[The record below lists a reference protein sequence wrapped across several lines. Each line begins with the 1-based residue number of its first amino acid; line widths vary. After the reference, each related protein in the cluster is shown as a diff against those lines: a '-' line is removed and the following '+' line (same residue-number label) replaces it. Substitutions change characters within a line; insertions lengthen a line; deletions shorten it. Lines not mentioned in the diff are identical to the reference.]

1 MVIFHLFFS
10 IFVIA
15 PNSTLMKKNLLFLV
29 LLVSLSCFAQEDSPK
44 NLLQEGIEEISK
56 SNYSRA
62 ISLLKESASLAR
74 EKGDNRVMAK
84 AYSTLGD
91 TYLKT
96 ENTAEALKNFLLSL
110 PALKKTRDNLAV
122 ANASKEIGLLYAK
135 QNRHDLA
142 VQYFSEAVKLGKQLN
157 NEMLTAEALTGVGP
171 VYEDLHKIDK
181 SLEVYSQ
188 ALAIYRARGM
198 EINAGQT
205 LSRMGN
211 AYKKLGD
218 YPQSILNYK
227 EALGY
232 FNSANDRFKVAD
244 VLCSLGNVLAMMEDH
259 NESLRLYEQ
268 AYLDA
273 VAIKYDEVIMNASL
287 GMANA
292 YENLRQY
299 PESVRYHKIHEQK
312 KESFVNA
319 KHAKELAELRAK
331 SAGQKVVTSKVE
343 ESSNSGSDT
352 DGNKYY
358 TYTLIGI
365 GVIIMLLIGGF
376 LWRRNLLKKNKED
389 NMFSEA
395 EGQERLRMVQNLHS
409 DLDSKL
415 EEINSLSESI
425 VERANG
431 LPAIR
436 SQGEAMQETTKKIEE
451 NIRDIV
457 WLLTPKT
464 TTLTNYSGSIKEY
477 VMDYFKDSP
486 VEVLVSEP
494 DSVSNTVITKESQ
507 VGLLSVIKDSLVFVK
522 EDPQVS
528 KVFFGITYTGTR
540 LMISIKDN
548 GQGIE
553 KTDVEKKRL
562 DSHLNSTGGIMRID
576 SDPGWG
582 SVVKIIIPVEKKP
595 RGRKTVMLNF

>member
-1 MVIFHLFFS
+1 
-10 IFVIA
+10 
-15 PNSTLMKKNLLFLV
+15 MKKNLLFFA
-29 LLVSLSCFAQEDSPK
+29 LLVSLSCFAQENSPK
-44 NLLQEGIEEISK
+44 ALLEQGIEEISNNNF
-56 SNYSRA
+56 SSA

-74 EKGDNRVMAK
+74 EKGDNKVMAK
-84 AYSTLGD
+84 AYSTLGSA
-91 TYLKT
+91 YLKT
-96 ENTAEALKNFLLSL
+96 ENTAEALKNYLLAV
-110 PALKKTRDNLAV
+110 PALKKTRDNLAI
-122 ANASKEIGLLYAK
+122 ANASKEVGILYAR
-135 QNRHDLA
+135 QNRDDLA
-142 VQYFSEAVKLGKQLN
+142 VQYFSEAIKLGKQLN
-157 NEMLTAEALTGVGP
+157 NEMLTADALTGVGP

-181 SLEVYSQ
+181 SLESYSQ

-198 EINAGQT
+198 EIQAGQT

-273 VAIKYDEVIMNASL
+273 VSIKYDEVIMNASL

-312 KESFVNA
+312 RESFINA
-319 KHAKELAELRAK
+319 KHSKELAEAK
-331 SAGQKVVTSKVE
+331 AKAGKQKVVTVE
-343 ESSNSGSDT
+343 HDNSGSSGT
-352 DGNKYY
+352 AGNDYY
-358 TYTLIGI
+358 LYMLIGI
-365 GVIIMLLIGGF
+365 GVIIALLIFGF
-376 LWRRNLLKKNKED
+376 LWRRNMLKKNKED

-395 EGQERLRMVQNLHS
+395 EGQERLRMVQNLHN

-431 LPAIR
+431 MPAIR

-486 VEVLVSEP
+486 IEVLVSEP
-494 DSVSNTVITKESQ
+494 DGISNTVITKESQ

-553 KTDVEKKRL
+553 KSEVEKKRL
-562 DSHLNSTGGIMRID
+562 DSYLNSTGGIMRID

>member
-1 MVIFHLFFS
+1 
-10 IFVIA
+10 
-15 PNSTLMKKNLLFLV
+15 MKKNLLFFA

-44 NLLQEGIEEISK
+44 HLLEQGIEEISRNNI
-56 SNYSRA
+56 SNG
-62 ISLLKESASLAR
+62 ITLLKECASLSR
-74 EKGDNRVMAK
+74 ENNDDRTMGK
-84 AYSTLGD
+84 AYTAIAAA
-91 TYLKT
+91 YLKA
-96 ENTAEALKNFLLSL
+96 ENTSEALKNYLLSL

-122 ANASKEIGLLYAK
+122 ANTSKEVGLLYAK
-135 QNRHDLA
+135 QNKDEQA
-142 VQYFSEAVKLGKQLN
+142 IQYLSEAIKLGKQLN
-157 NEMLTAEALTGVGP
+157 NEMLTADALTGIGP
-171 VYEDLHKIDK
+171 AYEDLHKIDK
-181 SLEVYSQ
+181 ALESYSQ

-198 EINAGQT
+198 EIQAGQT

-244 VLCSLGNVLAMMEDH
+244 VLCSLGGVLAMMEDY

-273 VAIKYDEVIMNASL
+273 TSIKYDEVIMNASL

-312 KESFVNA
+312 KEAFINA
-319 KHAKELAELRAK
+319 KHSKEIAALKAKAGKAK
-331 SAGQKVVTSKVE
+331 IVTQTTD
-343 ESSNSGSDT
+343 ESSSSVNTG
-352 DGNKYY
+352 GNDFYL
-358 TYTLIGI
+358 YTLIGV
-365 GVIIMLLIGGF
+365 GVIIVLLILGF
-376 LWRRNLLKKNKED
+376 IMRRNALKKNKED

-395 EGQERLRMVQNLHS
+395 EGQERLRMVQNLHN

-431 LPAIR
+431 LPSIK

-486 VEVLVSEP
+486 IEVLVSEP
-494 DSVSNTVITKESQ
+494 DGISNTVITKESQ

-522 EDPQVS
+522 DDPQVS

-540 LMISIKDN
+540 LMVSIKDN

-553 KTDVEKKRL
+553 KTETEKKRL
-562 DSHLNSTGGIMRID
+562 DSYLNSTGGIMRID

>member
-1 MVIFHLFFS
+1 MPPKL
-10 IFVIA
+10 
-15 PNSTLMKKNLLFLV
+15 TLMKKNLLFFA
-29 LLVSLSCFAQEDSPK
+29 LLVSFSCFAQEDSPK
-44 NLLQEGIEEISK
+44 ALLDQGVEEISNN
-56 SNYSRA
+56 NYSSA
-62 ISLLKESASLAR
+62 MSLLKESASLAR
-74 EKGDNRVMAK
+74 EKGDERIMAK
-84 AYSTLGD
+84 AYTELGAA
-91 TYLKT
+91 YLKLD
-96 ENTAEALKNFLLSL
+96 NSAEALKNYLLAL
-110 PALKKTRDNLAV
+110 PAHKKNRDNLAV
-122 ANASKEIGLLYAK
+122 ANASKEVGLLYAK
-135 QNRHDLA
+135 QNRDDLA
-142 VQYFSEAVKLGKQLN
+142 VQYLTEAVKLGKQLN
-157 NEMLTAEALTGVGP
+157 NEMLTADALTAVGP

-181 SLEVYSQ
+181 SLEAYSQ

-198 EINAGQT
+198 EIQAGQT

-244 VLCSLGNVLAMMEDH
+244 VLCSLGNVLAMMEDY

-312 KESFVNA
+312 REVFMNA
-319 KHAKELAELRAK
+319 KHTKEMAELKART
-331 SAGQKVVTSKVE
+331 AGQKVVKVE
-343 ESSNSGSDT
+343 RDSDGGGMQAA
-352 DGNKYY
+352 GNDFYL
-358 TYTLIGI
+358 YTLIGV
-365 GVIIMLLIGGF
+365 GVIIVLLVLGF
-376 LWRRNLLKKNKED
+376 LWRRSLMKKNKED

-486 VEVLVSEP
+486 IEVLVSEP
-494 DSVSNTVITKESQ
+494 DGISNTVISKESQ
-507 VGLLSVIKDSLVFVK
+507 VGLLSVIKDSLVFAK

-553 KTDVEKKRL
+553 KTENDKKRL
-562 DSHLNSTGGIMRID
+562 DSYLNSTGGIMRID

>member
-1 MVIFHLFFS
+1 MFFS

-15 PNSTLMKKNLLFLV
+15 PKLTLMKKNLLFFV
-29 LLVSLSCFAQEDSPK
+29 LMVSLSCFAQEDSPK
-44 NLLQEGIEEISK
+44 NLLQEGIEEISN
-56 SNYSRA
+56 SNHSKA

-84 AYSTLGD
+84 AYTTLAN
-91 TYLKT
+91 TYLKID
-96 ENTAEALKNFLLSL
+96 NPAEALKNFLLAS

-122 ANASKEIGLLYAK
+122 ATVSKEIGILYAK
-135 QNRHDLA
+135 LNRHDLA

-205 LSRMGN
+205 LSHMGN

-244 VLCSLGNVLAMMEDH
+244 VLCSLGNVLAMMEDY

-273 VAIKYDEVIMNASL
+273 VSIKYDEVIMNASL

-312 KESFVNA
+312 KESFINA
-319 KHAKELAELRAK
+319 KHAKELAELKAK
-331 SAGQKVVTSKVE
+331 SAGKVVIKEVQDTS
-343 ESSNSGSDT
+343 STSGSS
-352 DGNKYY
+352 GNEYY
-358 TYTLIGI
+358 VYMLIGI
-365 GVIIMLLIGGF
+365 GVIILLLVAGF
-376 LWRRNLLKKNKED
+376 FWRRSLLKRNKED

-395 EGQERLRMVQNLHS
+395 EGQERLRMVQNLHN

-494 DSVSNTVITKESQ
+494 DGISNTVISKESQ
-507 VGLLSVIKDSLVFVK
+507 VGLLSVIKDSLLFVK

-553 KTDVEKKRL
+553 KTEADKKRL
-562 DSHLNSTGGIMRID
+562 DSYLNSTGGIMRID

>member
-1 MVIFHLFFS
+1 
-10 IFVIA
+10 
-15 PNSTLMKKNLLFLV
+15 MKKNLLFFA
-29 LLVSLSCFAQEDSPK
+29 LLVSLSCLAQENSPK
-44 NLLQEGIEEISK
+44 ALLQQGIDEVTNN
-56 SNYSRA
+56 NYSSA

-74 EKGDNRVMAK
+74 ENGDNKVAGQ
-84 AYSTLGD
+84 AYTTLGSV
-91 TYLKT
+91 YLKT
-96 ENTAEALKNFLLSL
+96 ENTAEALKNYLLSL
-110 PALKKTRDNLAV
+110 PVLKKTRDNLAI
-122 ANASKEIGLLYAK
+122 ANASKEVGLLYAK
-135 QNRHDLA
+135 QNKDDQA
-142 VQYFSEAVKLGKQLN
+142 VQYFAEAVKLGKQLN
-157 NEMLTAEALTGVGP
+157 NEMLTADALTGLGP

-181 SLEVYSQ
+181 ALESYSQ

-244 VLCSLGNVLAMMEDH
+244 VLCSLGNVLAMMEDY

-273 VAIKYDEVIMNASL
+273 VSIKYDEVIMNASL

-292 YENLRQY
+292 YESLRQY

-312 KESFVNA
+312 RETFINA
-319 KHAKELAELRAK
+319 KHTKELADLKARVG
-331 SAGQKVVTSKVE
+331 SQKVVTDKADDE
-343 ESSNSGSDT
+343 DRGPQT
-352 DGNKYY
+352 AGNDYY
-358 TYTLIGI
+358 LYMLIGI
-365 GVIIMLLIGGF
+365 GVIIALLIFGF
-376 LWRRNLLKKNKED
+376 LWRRNMLKKNKED
-389 NMFSEA
+389 NMFTEA
-395 EGQERLRMVQNLHS
+395 EGQERLRMVQNLHN

-494 DSVSNTVITKESQ
+494 DGISNTVITKESQ

-522 EDPQVS
+522 DDPQVS

-540 LMISIKDN
+540 LMVSIKDN

-553 KTDVEKKRL
+553 KSEVEKKRL
-562 DSHLNSTGGIMRID
+562 DSYLNSTGGIMRID

>member
-1 MVIFHLFFS
+1 
-10 IFVIA
+10 
-15 PNSTLMKKNLLFLV
+15 MKKNLLFFV
-29 LLVSLSCFAQEDSPK
+29 LLVSLSCFGQEDSPK
-44 NLLQEGIEEISK
+44 SLLQQGVEEISNK
-56 SNYSRA
+56 NYSRA
-62 ISLLKESASLAR
+62 TALLKECASKAR
-74 EKGDNRVMAK
+74 ETSDDRVMAK
-84 AYSTLGD
+84 AYTTLGE
-91 TYLKT
+91 TYIKT
-96 ENTAEALKNFLLSL
+96 ENNAEALKNYLLAI
-110 PALKKTRDNLAV
+110 PALKKTRDNLAL
-122 ANASKEIGLLYAK
+122 ATASKEIGLLYAK
-135 QNRHDLA
+135 QNRQESA
-142 VQYFSEAVKLGKQLN
+142 VQHLTEAIKLGKQLN
-157 NEMLTAEALTGVGP
+157 NEMLTAEALTGLGP
-171 VYEDLHKIDK
+171 VYEDLHKLDT
-181 SLEVYSQ
+181 SLEIYSQ

-198 EINAGQT
+198 ESSAGLT
-205 LSRMGN
+205 LSSMGN
-211 AYKKLGD
+211 VYKKIGD

-232 FNSANDRFKVAD
+232 FNLANDRFKVAD

-312 KESFVNA
+312 RESFIAA
-319 KHAKELAELRAK
+319 KHAKEIAELKAK
-331 SAGQKVVTSKVE
+331 GSKTIVTAADSDTAGV
-343 ESSNSGSDT
+343 SSSVSSGS
-352 DGNKYY
+352 GANYY
-358 TYTLIGI
+358 LYMLIGI
-365 GVIIMLLIGGF
+365 GVIVVLLISGF
-376 LWRRNLLKKNKED
+376 FWRRSMLRKNKED

-395 EGQERLRMVQNLHS
+395 EGQERLRMVQNLHN

-477 VMDYFKDSP
+477 VLDYFKDSP
-486 VEVLVSEP
+486 IEVLISEP
-494 DSVSNTVITKESQ
+494 DGISNTVITKESQ
-507 VGLLSVIKDSLVFVK
+507 IGLLSVIKDSLVFSK

-540 LMISIKDN
+540 LMVSIKDN
-548 GQGIE
+548 GQGLE
-553 KTDVEKKRL
+553 KSEADKKRL
-562 DSHLNSTGGIMRID
+562 DSYLNSTGGIMRID
-576 SDPGWG
+576 CDPGWG

>member
-1 MVIFHLFFS
+1 
-10 IFVIA
+10 
-15 PNSTLMKKNLLFLV
+15 MKKNLLFFA
-29 LLVSLSCFAQEDSPK
+29 LLVSLSCFAQDDSPK
-44 NLLQEGIEEISK
+44 ALLDQGIAEIS
-56 SNYSRA
+56 SNNLGNA
-62 ISLLKESASLAR
+62 MSLLKESASLAR

-84 AYSTLGD
+84 AYTELGGA
-91 TYLKT
+91 YLKLDKSG
-96 ENTAEALKNFLLSL
+96 EALKNYLLAL
-110 PALKKTRDNLAV
+110 PAHKKNRDNLAV
-122 ANASKEIGLLYAK
+122 ANISKEVGLLYAR

-142 VQYFSEAVKLGKQLN
+142 VQYLTEAVKLGKQLN
-157 NEMLTAEALTGVGP
+157 NEMLTADALTAVGP

-181 SLEVYSQ
+181 SLESYSQ

-198 EINAGQT
+198 EIQAGQT

-273 VAIKYDEVIMNASL
+273 VSIKYDEVIMNASL

-312 KESFVNA
+312 REAFINA
-319 KHAKELAELRAK
+319 KHSKEIAELKARTG
-331 SAGQKVVTSKVE
+331 GQKIVKVE
-343 ESSNSGSDT
+343 GSSDT
-352 DGNKYY
+352 GSSDTAGNDYY
-358 TYTLIGI
+358 LYTLIGV
-365 GVIIMLLIGGF
+365 GVIIVLLVVGF

-395 EGQERLRMVQNLHS
+395 EGQERLRMVQNLHN

-494 DSVSNTVITKESQ
+494 DGVSNTVITKESQ

-553 KTDVEKKRL
+553 KTEADKKRL
-562 DSHLNSTGGIMRID
+562 DSYLNSTGGIMRID

>member
-1 MVIFHLFFS
+1 MPPKL
-10 IFVIA
+10 
-15 PNSTLMKKNLLFLV
+15 TLMKKNLLFFV
-29 LLVSLSCFAQEDSPK
+29 LLVSLSCFGQDNSPK
-44 NLLQEGIEEISK
+44 ALLDQGIAEIS
-56 SNYSRA
+56 SDNLGNA
-62 ISLLKESASLAR
+62 LSLLKESASLAR

-84 AYSTLGD
+84 AYTELGGA
-91 TYLKT
+91 YLKLDKS
-96 ENTAEALKNFLLSL
+96 AEALKNYLLAL
-110 PALKKTRDNLAV
+110 PAHKKNRDNLAV
-122 ANASKEIGLLYAK
+122 ANISKEVGLLYAK
-135 QNRHDLA
+135 QNRDDLA
-142 VQYFSEAVKLGKQLN
+142 VQYLTEAIKLGKQLN
-157 NEMLTAEALTGVGP
+157 NEMLTADALTAVGP

-181 SLEVYSQ
+181 SLESYSQ

-198 EINAGQT
+198 EIQAGQT
-205 LSRMGN
+205 LSHMGN

-273 VAIKYDEVIMNASL
+273 VSIKYDEVIMNASL

-312 KESFVNA
+312 REAFINA
-319 KHAKELAELRAK
+319 KHSKEIAELKAR
-331 SAGQKVVTSKVE
+331 SGGQKVVKVE
-343 ESSNSGSDT
+343 SSSDSGSSDT
-352 DGNKYY
+352 AGNDYY
-358 TYTLIGI
+358 LYTLIGV
-365 GVIIMLLIGGF
+365 GIIIVLLVVGF

-395 EGQERLRMVQNLHS
+395 EGQERLRMVQNLHN

-486 VEVLVSEP
+486 IEVLVSEP
-494 DSVSNTVITKESQ
+494 DGVSNTVITKESQ

-553 KTDVEKKRL
+553 KTEADKKRL
-562 DSHLNSTGGIMRID
+562 DSYLNSTGGIMRID

>member
-1 MVIFHLFFS
+1 MPPKL
-10 IFVIA
+10 
-15 PNSTLMKKNLLFLV
+15 TLMKKNLLFFV
-29 LLVSLSCFAQEDSPK
+29 LLVSLSCFGQDNSPK
-44 NLLQEGIEEISK
+44 ALLDQGIAEISNDNLG
-56 SNYSRA
+56 SA
-62 ISLLKESASLAR
+62 LSLLKESASLAR
-74 EKGDNRVMAK
+74 EKGDNRIMAK
-84 AYSTLGD
+84 AYTELGGA
-91 TYLKT
+91 YLKLDKS
-96 ENTAEALKNFLLSL
+96 AEALKNYLLAL
-110 PALKKTRDNLAV
+110 PAHKKNRDNLAI
-122 ANASKEIGLLYAK
+122 ANISKEVGLLYAK

-142 VQYFSEAVKLGKQLN
+142 VQYLTEAIKLGKQLN
-157 NEMLTAEALTGVGP
+157 NEMLTADALTAVGP

-181 SLEVYSQ
+181 SLESYSQ

-198 EINAGQT
+198 EIQAGQT
-205 LSRMGN
+205 LSHMGN

-273 VAIKYDEVIMNASL
+273 VSIKYDEVIMNASL

-312 KESFVNA
+312 REAFINA
-319 KHAKELAELRAK
+319 KHSKEIAELKAR
-331 SAGQKVVTSKVE
+331 SGGQKVVKV
-343 ESSNSGSDT
+343 ESSNDNGSSDT
-352 DGNKYY
+352 AGNDYY
-358 TYTLIGI
+358 LYTLIGA
-365 GVIIMLLIGGF
+365 GIIIVMLVFGF

-395 EGQERLRMVQNLHS
+395 EGQERLRMVQNLHN

-494 DSVSNTVITKESQ
+494 DGVSNTVITKESQ

-553 KTDVEKKRL
+553 KTEADKKRL
-562 DSHLNSTGGIMRID
+562 DSYLNSTGGIMRID

>member
-1 MVIFHLFFS
+1 
-10 IFVIA
+10 
-15 PNSTLMKKNLLFLV
+15 MKKNLLFFA
-29 LLVSLSCFAQEDSPK
+29 LLVSLACFGQDNSPK
-44 NLLQEGIEEISK
+44 SLLENGIEEISK
-56 SNYSRA
+56 NNYSSA

-74 EKGDNRVMAK
+74 EKGDNKVMGK
-84 AYSTLGD
+84 AYTSLGNV
-91 TYLKT
+91 YLKS

-110 PALKKTRDNLAV
+110 PPLKKTRDNLAI
-122 ANASKEIGLLYAK
+122 ATASKEVGLLYAK
-135 QNRHDLA
+135 QNRDDLA
-142 VQYFSEAVKLGKQLN
+142 VQYFTEAVKLGKQLN
-157 NEMLTAEALTGVGP
+157 NEMLTADALTGIGP

-181 SLEVYSQ
+181 SLESYSQ

-198 EINAGQT
+198 EIQAGQT

-211 AYKKLGD
+211 AYKMLGD

-244 VLCSLGNVLAMMEDH
+244 VLCSLGNVLAMMEDY

-273 VAIKYDEVIMNASL
+273 AAIKYDEVIMNASL

-312 KESFVNA
+312 REAFINA
-319 KHAKELAELRAK
+319 KHSKEIAELKAK
-331 SAGQKVVTSKVE
+331 ASKTRVISSKSDEVESAGSGTSGV
-343 ESSNSGSDT
+343 N
-352 DGNKYY
+352 YY
-358 TYTLIGI
+358 LYMLIGI
-365 GVIIMLLIGGF
+365 GVIIALLIFGF
-376 LWRRNLLKKNKED
+376 MWRRSLLKKNKED

-395 EGQERLRMVQNLHS
+395 EGQERLRMVQNLHN

-431 LPAIR
+431 MPAIR

-494 DSVSNTVITKESQ
+494 DGISNTVISKESQ
-507 VGLLSVIKDSLVFVK
+507 VGLLSVIKDSLTFVK
-522 EDPQVS
+522 DDPQVS

-553 KTDVEKKRL
+553 KTEIEKKRL
-562 DSHLNSTGGIMRID
+562 DSYLNSTGGIMRID

-582 SVVKIIIPVEKKP
+582 SVVKIIIPVEKQP

>member
-1 MVIFHLFFS
+1 MKKILFF
-10 IFVIA
+10 FA
-15 PNSTLMKKNLLFLV
+15 
-29 LLVSLSCFAQEDSPK
+29 LLVGLTCSAQDNSPK
-44 NLLQEGIEEISK
+44 HLLEQGIEEISK
-56 SNYSRA
+56 NNFSSG
-62 ISLLKESASLAR
+62 ISLLKESATLAR
-74 EKGDNRVMAK
+74 ENKDERTVGK
-84 AYSTLGD
+84 AYTALA
-91 TYLKT
+91 TAYLKND
-96 ENTAEALKNFLLSL
+96 NTAEALKNYILAL
-110 PALKKTRDNLAV
+110 PAFKNTRDNLGV
-122 ANASKEIGLLYAK
+122 ANTSKEIGLLYVK
-135 QNRHDLA
+135 QNRDDLA
-142 VQYFSEAVKLGKQLN
+142 VQYFTEAIKLGKQLN
-157 NEMLTAEALTGVGP
+157 NEMLTADALTGIGP
-171 VYEDLHKIDK
+171 AYENLHKIDK
-181 SLEVYSQ
+181 SLEAYSQ

-198 EINAGQT
+198 EIQAGQT
-205 LSRMGN
+205 LSHMGN

-218 YPQSILNYK
+218 FPQSILNYK

-244 VLCSLGNVLAMMEDH
+244 VLCSLGGVLAMMEDY

-273 VAIKYDEVIMNASL
+273 TSIKYDEVIMNASL

-312 KESFVNA
+312 KEAFINA
-319 KHAKELAELRAK
+319 KHSKEIAELKARAGK
-331 SAGQKVVTSKVE
+331 TKIVTAQSEDTNSSSTSTAGY
-343 ESSNSGSDT
+343 DF
-352 DGNKYY
+352 YFY
-358 TYTLIGI
+358 TFI
-365 GVIIMLLIGGF
+365 GVVVLIVLVIVGF
-376 LWRRNLLKKNKED
+376 VLRRNALKKNKED

-395 EGQERLRMVQNLHS
+395 EGQERLRMVQNLHN

-431 LPAIR
+431 LPSIK
-436 SQGEAMQETTKKIEE
+436 SQGEAMQETTRKIEE

-477 VMDYFKDSP
+477 VLDYFKDSP
-486 VEVLVSEP
+486 VEVLISEP
-494 DSVSNTVITKESQ
+494 DSISNTVITKESQ

-540 LMISIKDN
+540 LMVSIKDN

-553 KTDVEKKRL
+553 KSEADKKRL

-576 SDPGWG
+576 CDPGWG

-595 RGRKTVMLNF
+595 RGKKTVMLNF